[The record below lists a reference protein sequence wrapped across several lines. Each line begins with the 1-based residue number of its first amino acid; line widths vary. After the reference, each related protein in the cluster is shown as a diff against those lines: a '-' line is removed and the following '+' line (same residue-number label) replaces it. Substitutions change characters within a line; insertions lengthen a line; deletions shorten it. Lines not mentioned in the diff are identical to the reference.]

1 MSYARFLFY
10 EPITTIYKCNH
21 KSYTIT
27 KRASQNVF
35 RFILKA
41 THAWLVLNTLSDF
54 RNEKERINSC
64 I

>member
-1 MSYARFLFY
+1 MQDFSFY
-10 EPITTIYKCNH
+10 ELNVTLCSCNH
-21 KSYTIT
+21 KSYIITI
-27 KRASQNVF
+27 RATQNIF

-41 THAWLVLNTLSDF
+41 THACLVLNTLSDF